1 MLVYTVY
8 TIQVVELGM
17 QLEWG
22 DAVGEVIIAT
32 FSKSRSSDGYDKTA
46 SGNVLSMR
54 ALSMPLSSS
63 RRQREIACLDDAAK
77 TCVDFL

>member
-22 DAVGEVIIAT
+22 DAGGEVIIAT
-32 FSKSRSSDGYDKTA
+32 FSKSRSGDGYGKTA

-54 ALSMPLSSS
+54 VLSMPLSSS
-63 RRQREIACLDDAAK
+63 RRQRKIACLDDAAK